1 MKCCVC
7 GNDTITFDY
16 FLHMN
21 ICEKCNLKYK
31 LGHGLLI
38 SNEIY
43 YGRERFHIHIYKNDN
58 IKIKKKVICFIG
70 I

>member
-7 GNDTITFDY
+7 GNDAITFNH
-16 FLHMN
+16 FLNGN

-31 LGHGLLI
+31 LGHGLLV

-43 YGRERFHIHIYKNDN
+43 YKRERFHIYKNDN
-58 IKIKKKVICFIG
+58 MKIKKKVICFIG

>member
-7 GNDTITFDY
+7 GNDAITFNY
-16 FLHMN
+16 FLNGN
-21 ICEKCNLKYK
+21 ICEECNLKYK
-31 LGHGLLI
+31 LRHGLLI

-43 YGRERFHIHIYKNDN
+43 YGGERFHIYKNDN
-58 IKIKKKVICFIG
+58 MKIKKKVICFMG